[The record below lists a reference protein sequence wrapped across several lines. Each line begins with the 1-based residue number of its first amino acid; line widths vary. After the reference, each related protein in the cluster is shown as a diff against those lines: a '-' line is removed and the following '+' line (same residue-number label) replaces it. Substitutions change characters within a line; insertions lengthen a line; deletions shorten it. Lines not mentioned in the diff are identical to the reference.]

1 MLSRVALNETL
12 GVTQN
17 IRTDPLR
24 AAIAPRRDSRTYQL
38 GLVGLVGVVAL
49 GILLSLAV
57 AGTGNLLPESLRL
70 GVASPFLGLLGR
82 SGIYLPGGVLIA
94 ALMVLFF
101 AYVLAVRAADQ
112 LPKWM
117 VLSAIGVFVLVVLA
131 APPIVSTDVFSYQA
145 YGRMFTLYNSNPYQ
159 HGPFTIYG
167 DQLYFYID
175 SKWINTPSVY
185 GPLFT
190 LLSSIWAGPLRLSTG
205 AIAASVFAYK
215 GIAALSAVGTMALLW
230 RCAKLR
236 GTSPLRAVALFGLN
250 PLVVFYGIGGGHNDL
265 LELLFLT
272 AGIYAVLLHRN
283 GAGGTL
289 VALSAGIKLTAS
301 LVLPFALASGS
312 EPEADKRRRSLLL
325 GAAITF
331 VVMLG
336 IGLLVFHSGIWQL
349 PSTLDQVQK
358 EGAGQTLPGFIT
370 TILHLST
377 LGHIVGAL
385 LGAGFVGVCVWL
397 LIKVHRGELDWIEGA
412 AWATLGLLVSSS
424 SILPWYGAWM
434 LPLVALS
441 HNRKLWTATICFMAW
456 MLATALVVYLPGSSF
471 LGA

>member
-1 MLSRVALNETL
+1 VAVNETL

-17 IRTDPLR
+17 THPASPR
-24 AAIAPRRDSRTYQL
+24 AEFVSRRSSRTYQL
-38 GLVGLVGVVAL
+38 GLVGLLGVVTL
-49 GILLSLAV
+49 GVLLSLAV

-70 GVASPFLGLLGR
+70 GVASQFLGLLGR
-82 SGIYLPGGVLIA
+82 TGIYLPGGVLIA
-94 ALMVLFF
+94 ALLVLFF
-101 AYVLAVRAADQ
+101 FYVLAVRATDQ
-112 LPKWM
+112 LAKWM
-117 VLSAIGVFVLVVLA
+117 VFSAIAVFVLIVLA

-145 YGRMFTLYNSNPYQ
+145 YGRMYTIYGSNPYL
-159 HGPFTIYG
+159 HGPYSIYG

-175 SKWINTPSVY
+175 SKWIATPSVY

-190 LLSSIWAGPLRLSTG
+190 LLSSIWAGPLRLSTS

-215 GIAALSAVGTMALLW
+215 TIAALAAVGTMALLW

-265 LELLFLT
+265 LELMLMT

-289 VALSAGIKLTAS
+289 VALSAGIKLTAG

-312 EPEADKRRRSLLL
+312 EPDADKRRRSLLL
-325 GAAITF
+325 TAAITF
-331 VVMLG
+331 VLMLG
-336 IGLLVFHSGIWQL
+336 IGLLAFHSGIWHL

-358 EGAGQTLPGFIT
+358 EGAGQTVPGFIS
-370 TILHLST
+370 TILHLPT
-377 LGHIVGAL
+377 LGHIVGAV
-385 LGAGFVGVCVWL
+385 LGAIFIGVCVWL

-412 AWATLGLLVSSS
+412 AWATLGLLVSTS
-424 SILPWYGAWM
+424 SILPWYGAWL

-441 HNRKLWTATICFMAW
+441 HNRKLWTVTFCFMAW

-471 LGA
+471 LGI